1 LLATGEET
9 ASKEGSQEE
18 RAEALDGEDENRS
31 KEQSS
36 TGGQESVMDEVSEE
50 KTENIDEEWQEAL
63 ETQREAEADGK
74 DGTEI
79 EEKTAEPET
88 EAAMDEQGE
97 EKGTEEN
104 AAGDE
109 EKKEDDAGEE
119 EIENID
125 DMWQEAL
132 ETQREAEALGDEER
146 QAAPLD
152 EKKKDA
158 ENTVSQPS
166 EEKNIK
172 TDGASG
178 D

>member
-63 ETQREAEADGK
+63 ETQREAEA
-74 DGTEI
+74 
-79 EEKTAEPET
+79 
-88 EAAMDEQGE
+88 
-97 EKGTEEN
+97 
-104 AAGDE
+104 
-109 EKKEDDAGEE
+109 
-119 EIENID
+119 
-125 DMWQEAL
+125 
-132 ETQREAEALGDEER
+132 LGDEER